1 MLLPP
6 EPPHPHPHRM
16 ALLRVSMALVC
27 ASKRCENVHMF
38 VTFPSFLFFSN
49 VMIQDCTK
57 LGSFFLF
64 LWHVAQIHCKYQ
76 CKKALLRSP
85 APASKNGCGSQMTCN
100 LQYEMTPSCAPRR
113 PSQQSCWICHCYPT
127 LHCATNLSPRGR
139 DHDEHSQAEIAAIAG
154 GVRAS
159 DVSRFPEL

>member
-1 MLLPP
+1 
-6 EPPHPHPHRM
+6 
-16 ALLRVSMALVC
+16 MALVC

-85 APASKNGCGSQMTCN
+85 APASKNGCESQMTCN
-100 LQYEMTPSCAPRR
+100 LQYEMTPSCVPPDVRANKVAESAIVIQLLSTAQRTFRHEAGTMMSTPKQKLR
-113 PSQQSCWICHCYPT
+113 PSLGECGPQM
-127 LHCATNLSPRGR
+127 
-139 DHDEHSQAEIAAIAG
+139 
-154 GVRAS
+154 
-159 DVSRFPEL
+159 